1 MLGRYSI
8 VRGAPA
14 SSLPT
19 GVRQDTRKHTLHP
32 LRPTAELV
40 ARVLAHAAADD
51 EWRAFADGYRA
62 VVTER
67 FAADRRPF
75 DQLAALARANDV
87 WLGCNCPTAKNPD
100 VHRCHT
106 VLALAF
112 MRTHYPDLDVRMP

>member
-19 GVRQDTRKHTLHP
+19 GIRQDTRKHTRHP

-40 ARVLAHAAADD
+40 ARVLAHAADD
-51 EWRAFADGYRA
+51 DDWRAFADGWRA
-62 VVTER
+62 VVAER
-67 FAADRRPF
+67 FASDRRPF
-75 DQLAALARANDV
+75 DELAALARANDV

-106 VLALAF
+106 TLALAF
-112 MRTHYPDLDVRMP
+112 MREHYPDLDVRMP